1 MYLPYA
7 SPGQNAE
14 NAACAA
20 LVRLGRPMDWNRNH
34 PDEPYTAPS
43 TRPARTQCAL
53 ALRQWRSTDK
63 ARARWF
69 RSHMY
74 RVGYPLKDSIR

>member
-1 MYLPYA
+1 MNLPYA

-20 LVRLGRPMDWNRNH
+20 LVR
-34 PDEPYTAPS
+34 S
-43 TRPARTQCAL
+43 ARTKCAR